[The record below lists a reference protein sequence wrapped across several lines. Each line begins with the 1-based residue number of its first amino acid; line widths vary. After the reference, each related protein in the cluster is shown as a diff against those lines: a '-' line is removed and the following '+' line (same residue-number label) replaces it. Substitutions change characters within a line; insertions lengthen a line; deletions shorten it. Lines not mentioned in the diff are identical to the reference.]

1 LNDIIFP
8 FDRPLTVLF
17 LNIVYFTLKYII
29 GQALEL
35 CVDFLLSST
44 PNELELSQ
52 DQPKIIFA
60 NPDFLWKAEFS
71 RPRLGLGAFKTSLI
85 AVYKERLRGL
95 GKTEREI
102 EERFR
107 NKWLQLGKPMPSQYH
122 FAERKMDLLLEDES
136 SSSGGGGGGGKNNDR
151 CIGSF
156 YMIGDNQNTD
166 IKGESFFISFKIHNI
181 LYYSSI

>member
-1 LNDIIFP
+1 M
-8 FDRPLTVLF
+8 
-17 LNIVYFTLKYII
+17 
-29 GQALEL
+29 EL
-35 CVDFLLSST
+35 CVDFLLSSM

-52 DQPKIIFA
+52 DQRQIIFA

-136 SSSGGGGGGGKNNDR
+136 SSSSSGGGGGGGGGKNNDR

-166 IKGESFFISFKIHNI
+166 IKGVRNFRLFWTI
-181 LYYSSI
+181 LFLLLTDL